1 MDKKQFCLLIK
12 YCFLKGKNTVEA
24 ETWLDAEFP
33 DAAPGKPT
41 KYWYAKFRRDEMS
54 TEDGERSGRPK
65 ERNKPEFWR
74 RYVAMYETWLHHFT
88 PKTNWQSS
96 EWTAH
101 DEPAPKPWKMQQSAS
116 KVMASVFWNA
126 HEIIF

>member
-41 KYWYAKFRRDEMS
+41 KYCSVLALEENGRVRSAEPTCASENYPKLSLRRS
-54 TEDGERSGRPK
+54 T
-65 ERNKPEFWR
+65 
-74 RYVAMYETWLHHFT
+74 RYHVSPVPT
-88 PKTNWQSS
+88 
-96 EWTAH
+96 
-101 DEPAPKPWKMQQSAS
+101 
-116 KVMASVFWNA
+116 
-126 HEIIF
+126 